1 MLENRIMI
9 SKYII
14 FLLTCLG
21 LLLSPLNF
29 ATANELLVVAVQP
42 VSKLLINVKN
52 SAPAN
57 IISLNKSILS
67 AEISGRVTNIN
78 AEAGDNVKKSNK
90 LLSIDCSSYQLAKKQ
105 AIAALNVAKAQFNFA
120 TKQYKRNKLLVAKG
134 TISRDL
140 FEKAES
146 NYLIT
151 VADIELKKA
160 AIETA
165 NLAISRCNIFAPFSG
180 QIIKRIIQ
188 KGQFVTTGS
197 PLFEIIESN
206 RIEVKTALS
215 PNEVNEINNSLNLNF
230 VANGIEAT
238 AKIRSIIAYIDE
250 ASRTQEVRLTLPSSS
265 AFPAGLSGRL
275 VWNSK
280 EKKIPAEY
288 IIRRASKLGIMI
300 AEDVQEGVGT
310 AKFYP
315 LPNAQEGQ
323 AEIINLPADTF
334 VITKNR
340 FRVKDGQKIKIQ

>member
-1 MLENRIMI
+1 MI
-9 SKYII
+9 SRSII
-14 FLLTCLG
+14 AFLACLG
-21 LLLSPLNF
+21 LLFSPLILA
-29 ATANELLVVAVQP
+29 ATNELLVVDVQP

-67 AEISGRVTNIN
+67 AEISGRAIKIN
-78 AEAGDNVKKSNK
+78 VEAGNTVNKRKK

-120 TKQYKRNKLLVAKG
+120 AKQYKRNKLLVAKG

-140 FEKAES
+140 FDKVES

-165 NLAISRCNIFAPFSG
+165 NLAISRCSVFAPFSG
-180 QIIKRIIQ
+180 QITKRIIQ
-188 KGQFVTTGS
+188 KGQFVTIGS

-215 PNEVNEINNSLNLNF
+215 PKEVNEIKHSFNLNF
-230 VANGIEAT
+230 VANGIKAT

-250 ASRTQEVRLTLPSSS
+250 ASRTQEVRLTLPKSS

-288 IIRRASKLGIMI
+288 ILRRGNKLGIMI
-300 AEDVQEGVGT
+300 AEDIQEGVGT
-310 AKFYP
+310 AKFVP

-323 AEIINLPADTF
+323 AEIIDLPADTF